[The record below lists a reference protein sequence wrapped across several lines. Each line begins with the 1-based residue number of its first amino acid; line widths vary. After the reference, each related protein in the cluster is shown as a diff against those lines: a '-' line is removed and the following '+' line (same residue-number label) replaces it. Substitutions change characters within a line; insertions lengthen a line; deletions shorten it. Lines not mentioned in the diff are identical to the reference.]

1 MRVRDS
7 TAMNLWR
14 LGSGVTEASQSVRS
28 RKQVH
33 KPQPNSMTLNTRKRG
48 P

>member
-14 LGSGVTEASQSVRS
+14 LGQWCYRDIAVSQEQ
-28 RKQVH
+28 K
-33 KPQPNSMTLNTRKRG
+33 TGT
-48 P
+48 